1 LFTRDAGL
9 RGCRPPSTYLKSC
22 RLSSGRL
29 LSTPNL
35 FATIFVSGGIHDISS
50 VAKLLLSPRSEE
62 NSRISGYDLKNYD
75 GQKVYLLLSIKKL
88 LRERQQIFAM
98 SMCILLTSLLLN
110 LLPPSSEKML
120 RWHYCSFSS
129 TFFPNRKVISL
140 AAETD
145 LNFIGMLG
153 EVSLSSRKLS
163 LL

>member
-1 LFTRDAGL
+1 MGPGKKHSVLL
-9 RGCRPPSTYLKSC
+9 RNQ
-22 RLSSGRL
+22 GRI
-29 LSTPNL
+29 SHI
-35 FATIFVSGGIHDISS
+35 FFVSGGIHDISS
-50 VAKLLLSPRSEE
+50 VAELLLSPRSEE

-88 LRERQQIFAM
+88 LIERQQILAI
-98 SMCILLTSLLLN
+98 SMCTLLIYLLLN
-110 LLPPSSEKML
+110 LLPPSSKKMM

-145 LNFIGMLG
+145 LNF
-153 EVSLSSRKLS
+153 VFF